1 MGDSALGSSL
11 LENFSNTT
19 FSLRVCQILPVTHLP
34 ETCRSGTVAQLTSSL
49 MPFIP
54 ISSLWKQLLPQ
65 SWLHRTSGTAIC
77 MLPKKT
83 THLSVPSATGV
94 STMHSALQETHFHRR
109 KGIFLHTKNRARDRL
124 VLPICYSYL

>member
-1 MGDSALGSSL
+1 MGSFSSVLATGDSALGSSL
-11 LENFSNTT
+11 MENFSNTT

-34 ETCRSGTVAQLTSSL
+34 ETRRSGIVAQLTSSL

-54 ISSLWKQLLPQ
+54 ISSMWKQLLPQ

-83 THLSVPSATGV
+83 PYLSVPSA
-94 STMHSALQETHFHRR
+94 
-109 KGIFLHTKNRARDRL
+109 
-124 VLPICYSYL
+124 